1 MKRVVI
7 GAFLSLIGSI
17 WTLAVVF
24 IAGNNLVSAWSTPPG
39 RLLTTISELGLTF
52 LFAISILLVI
62 VGILIM
68 IVEFFRKEKK

>member
-1 MKRVVI
+1 MKRAVI
-7 GAFLSLIGSI
+7 GGFLSLIGSI

-24 IAGNNLVSAWSTPPG
+24 IAGNNLVDRWSTPPG
-39 RLLTTISELGLTF
+39 RFLTTITELGLTF

-68 IVEFFRKEKK
+68 IVEFFKKEEK

>member
-1 MKRVVI
+1 MKRAVI
-7 GAFLSLIGSI
+7 GGFLSLIGSI

-24 IAGNNLVSAWSTPPG
+24 VAGNNLVDGWSTPPG
-39 RLLTTISELGLTF
+39 RFLTTIIELGLTF

-68 IVEFFRKEKK
+68 IVEFFRKEEK

>member
-1 MKRVVI
+1 MKRAVI
-7 GAFLSLIGSI
+7 GGFLSLIGSI

-24 IAGNNLVSAWSTPPG
+24 IAGNNLVDGWSTPPG
-39 RLLTTISELGLTF
+39 RFLTTITELGLTF

-68 IVEFFRKEKK
+68 IVEFFRKEEK